1 MPKPQLPPEIAA
13 RFSPDVV
20 ALIQSFV
27 PYPKKKPTAHS
38 PQLAAD
44 LRRIQNTVLRGKTE
58 TYLRDLEDFMLE

>member
-13 RFSPDVV
+13 LFPPDVV
-20 ALIQSFV
+20 ALIHSFV
-27 PYPKKKPTAHS
+27 PIPKKKPTAQS

-58 TYLRDLEDFMLE
+58 IYLRDLEDFMLE